1 MSPGSSSVGRQHR
14 AAAALLLAAAAVLF
28 CAGAALPAGTGP
40 EATDRAGIERGKQ
53 LYAAHCSHCHGFNMV
68 SAGDVTYDLR
78 TFPHD
83 GKERFFESV
92 VNGKSGGMPPWG
104 DMLTLD
110 EVGDIW
116 DYVRTGGK
124 K

>member
-1 MSPGSSSVGRQHR
+1 VSLGSRSVTRQHS
-14 AAAALLLAAAAVLF
+14 AAAALLSAAAAVLIGV
-28 CAGAALPAGTGP
+28 GAALPASPGP
-40 EATDRAGIERGKQ
+40 EPADRAAIERGKQ

-83 GKERFFESV
+83 DRERFLESV

-104 DMLTLD
+104 DMLTL
-110 EVGDIW
+110 EEIGDIW